1 LIRLNQPLDTPFLL
15 QQIENGN
22 IELQQNALR
31 ALSHNITHD
40 PSIIQAIIM
49 NDDDPDLQISTIH
62 SLTKLT
68 IRNKCDLLIAALS
81 RRAIYVRKS
90 ASEALGELGHERA
103 VEPLLVL
110 LKDVNFDIRLSA
122 IRALGQIWKLP
133 DLVKLGSST
142 SQERTEAATV
152 LGELRDERAVEPLLV
167 LLKDVNFDIRL
178 SAIRA
183 LGQIWKLPDLV
194 KLGSS
199 ASQERTEAATVLGE
213 LKDERAVEPLL
224 ALLVGTSAGVRI
236 AAVAALGQL
245 GAEQAV
251 EPLLALLDNASAG
264 VRAAVVGA
272 LDRLH
277 HERAIEALHTLQN
290 DQHHMV
296 RAAVAAVLKK

>member
-1 LIRLNQPLDTPFLL
+1 
-15 QQIENGN
+15 
-22 IELQQNALR
+22 
-31 ALSHNITHD
+31 
-40 PSIIQAIIM
+40 
-49 NDDDPDLQISTIH
+49 
-62 SLTKLT
+62 
-68 IRNKCDLLIAALS
+68 
-81 RRAIYVRKS
+81 V
-90 ASEALGELGHERA
+90 LGELGDERA

-194 KLGSS
+194 KLVSS
-199 ASQERTEAATVLGE
+199 TSQERTEAATALGE